1 MNILTLLQ
9 ISESV
14 IRKSLEVA
22 ETDPHGIIIT
32 VVSVLVVFA
41 SLATLHISY
50 YLIGKVVGW
59 HFEWKQKRTM
69 TIEPEAQDN
78 AEVKAAIGTA
88 LHLYLNENSHDD
100 ESYVI
105 TIKRKEYNETV

>member
-1 MNILTLLQ
+1 MNSITILQ

-50 YLIGKVVGW
+50 YLIGKAVGW
-59 HFEWKQKRTM
+59 HIKWKQKRAEST
-69 TIEPEAQDN
+69 EPEQKDN
-78 AEVKAAIGTA
+78 AEVKAAIATA
-88 LHLYLNENSHDD
+88 LHMYLNENSHDD
-100 ESYVI
+100 ESYMI
-105 TIKRKEYNETV
+105 TIKRKEYNETI